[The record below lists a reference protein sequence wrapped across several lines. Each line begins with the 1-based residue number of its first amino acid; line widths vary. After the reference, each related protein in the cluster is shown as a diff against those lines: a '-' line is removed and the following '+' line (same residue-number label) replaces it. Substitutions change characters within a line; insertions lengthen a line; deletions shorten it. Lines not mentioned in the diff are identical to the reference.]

1 MTIRRTAIGLGA
13 ATLLGASAGMAAAGE
28 PVGYVK
34 NLSGEV
40 QVINAGETVR
50 AAVGSPVELWG
61 AQLPIDAYHGVG
73 VWTGLVIA
81 IAFIAAYVWRVSGE
95 ARQMADAVFLDDA
108 WCDGLAYGGCEM
120 ACAIVWKEAWLK
132 RADEPLLFDQA
143 LFRGGIT
150 GPHRGSLA
158 PSLKR

>member
-50 AAVGSPVELWG
+50 AAVGSPVAGGSTLKTG
-61 AQLPIDAYHGVG
+61 ANASVG
-73 VWTGLVIA
+73 VSLRDNTRLSLGPNSEFKLSEFVFDPGEGKLSLASRLTRGTLDYVSGVIA
-81 IAFIAAYVWRVSGE
+81 RLRPAAVTVDTPSGTL
-95 ARQMADAVFLDDA
+95 AVRGTHFAVKVEDD
-108 WCDGLAYGGCEM
+108 
-120 ACAIVWKEAWLK
+120 
-132 RADEPLLFDQA
+132 
-143 LFRGGIT
+143 
-150 GPHRGSLA
+150 
-158 PSLKR
+158 